1 MFKKNK
7 NPSPPASPMVFFTKF
22 LVGLGLAFGDDFSV
36 PVGDRIRWGWDS
48 RRGQSQMRGDL
59 EKLPAEAKKCPP
71 TAKLD
76 QILVF

>member
-1 MFKKNK
+1 MFIKKIK
-7 NPSPPASPMVFFTKF
+7 TRRPRHRPWFFLTKF

-59 EKLPAEAKKCPP
+59 EKLSAEAKKCP
-71 TAKLD
+71 L
-76 QILVF
+76 QQN